1 MIQASIY
8 LDTRR
13 AKKDGTYPLRIFIS
27 RKGKRAC
34 MAPGINL
41 RSDEWENNTVVNRK
55 DAKTLNTLIADKLA
69 NTNRELMR
77 LEIAG
82 ALSGRSAKEVLLMV
96 QESINQ
102 EKAEKWAEAEKR
114 KQQESNSFASY
125 FRGFIETKTNAGTKK
140 LYHDT
145 LTKME
150 RFCNDSGCWM
160 G

>member
-96 QESINQ
+96 QENINQ
-102 EKAEKWAEAEKR
+102 EKAEK
-114 KQQESNSFASY
+114 
-125 FRGFIETKTNAGTKK
+125 
-140 LYHDT
+140 
-145 LTKME
+145 
-150 RFCNDSGCWM
+150 
-160 G
+160 